1 MVLTLI
7 IAQTPFNWLF
17 CIRRRQHD
25 FVPVYIRPGGRL
37 AREMNINAKIIRMMQ
52 SPASA
57 PVLTVWIAAVIVA
70 TEKRAARMLIIM
82 P

>member
-1 MVLTLI
+1 
-7 IAQTPFNWLF
+7 
-17 CIRRRQHD
+17 
-25 FVPVYIRPGGRL
+25 
-37 AREMNINAKIIRMMQ
+37 MMQ